1 MEVNFHQP
9 TLPRRLDLL
18 LIIRGIAAILVIYWH
33 LHGHIDRNNF
43 LASFFIVPGRLSVW
57 VFFMMSGYLI
67 GYGLIHGRYEKSLKG
82 MGKFYI
88 NRILRVYPLFII
100 VSFVALLV
108 NQASFVIDFNFIIQQ
123 LFMLQWDHSYLLNG
137 VFWTLGIEMHF
148 YLIAPLLIFISMKLF
163 TTSINWS
170 IGLYCFAWLALY
182 AYAESSLFNNWDIRN
197 IIGSITQFLVGFICA
212 HNKNQLTS
220 LFFNK
225 RLIVV
230 LMIVIFTVY
239 FNYNYDNYDMRNVFD
254 GMKMIFA
261 SNIIGF
267 GLILLH
273 QVTEYRD
280 ISLNLFTKLLSIL
293 GVLSYGVY
301 AWHGFL
307 VINNI
312 FIDNLILHT
321 SLSILMA
328 YFSYLFIEKQFLKL
342 KR

>member
-1 MEVNFHQP
+1 
-9 TLPRRLDLL
+9 
-18 LIIRGIAAILVIYWH
+18 
-33 LHGHIDRNNF
+33 
-43 LASFFIVPGRLSVW
+43 
-57 VFFMMSGYLI
+57 
-67 GYGLIHGRYEKSLKG
+67 
-82 MGKFYI
+82 
-88 NRILRVYPLFII
+88 
-100 VSFVALLV
+100 
-108 NQASFVIDFNFIIQQ
+108 
-123 LFMLQWDHSYLLNG
+123 
-137 VFWTLGIEMHF
+137 
-148 YLIAPLLIFISMKLF
+148 
-163 TTSINWS
+163 
-170 IGLYCFAWLALY
+170 
-182 AYAESSLFNNWDIRN
+182 
-197 IIGSITQFLVGFICA
+197 
-212 HNKNQLTS
+212 
-220 LFFNK
+220 
-225 RLIVV
+225 
-230 LMIVIFTVY
+230 MIVIFTVY